1 MSRTV
6 KKPRRNLR
14 SEYGMACPKCRQAD
28 RLTLRIRCSAN
39 LTIDGTEAF
48 GDHCWEDTDFCIC
61 DECGFEA
68 TVAEFRVADRKA
80 VQA

>member
-1 MSRTV
+1 MSSI
-6 KKPRRNLR
+6 KSKSRRNLR

-28 RLTLRIRCSAN
+28 RLTLGIRCSAN

-48 GDHCWEDTDFCIC
+48 GDHCWDDTDFCIC

-68 TVAEFRVADRKA
+68 TVAKFSITAKKA